1 VQLPSK
7 CLKPRAHT
15 VLFYASAILE
25 MCGFEYAW
33 TSVGYPAQWNK
44 EIRKLLPM
52 KFYRDSPMM
61 GPSFS
66 FIYIFGD
73 QVINSPFLMVKCQ
86 FDISIRI
93 LVG

>member
-1 VQLPSK
+1 
-7 CLKPRAHT
+7 
-15 VLFYASAILE
+15 
-25 MCGFEYAW
+25 
-33 TSVGYPAQWNK
+33 
-44 EIRKLLPM
+44 M

-86 FDISIRI
+86 FDVSIRI
-93 LVG
+93 LVGQPPINYWQTFLLLVKSTCLLMKYDKVTIFAGEPHF